1 MDQIQ
6 FNEAIASF
14 HVHLVE
20 EKFDNAIHVMFEME
34 KRKDE
39 VSQEVVRALKMK
51 LKDAMLRSLRSKLR
65 ATKSTSPS

>member
-1 MDQIQ
+1 M
-6 FNEAIASF
+6 
-14 HVHLVE
+14 E

-51 LKDAMLRSLRSKLR
+51 LKDAMLRSLRKNFG
-65 ATKSTSPS
+65 AIKSTSPLDVGKV